1 MDILDEPKKTTEYNL
16 FKKEDPFEKHEYLS
30 KEDESR
36 LINIIKGHITNK
48 PPLNDYYRK
57 ISDFWKSVDEEEFAE
72 EILLRVND

>member
-16 FKKEDPFEKHEYLS
+16 FKKEDPFEIHEYLS

-36 LINIIKGHITNK
+36 LINIIKRHILDKTT
-48 PPLNDYYRK
+48 LNEYYRK